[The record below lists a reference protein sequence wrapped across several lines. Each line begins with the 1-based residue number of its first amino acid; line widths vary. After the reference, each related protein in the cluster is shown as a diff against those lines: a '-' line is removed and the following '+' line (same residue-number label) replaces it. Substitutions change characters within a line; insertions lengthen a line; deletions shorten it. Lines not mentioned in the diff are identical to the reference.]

1 MREARRLGLPI
12 IGLVDTNCDPDEAD
26 YVIPGNDDA
35 IRSCSLVIRA
45 IAEAIEAGKSQV
57 RPEEFEA
64 AAAANGQPEEPEAA
78 PEAEPEP
85 GAGGRARAGRG
96 APEPSRAADEP
107 PAEQRA
113 RGTGGE
119 RRRDRGRGGRRS
131 RRRRRPMAEIPA
143 TLVKQLR
150 DETGAG
156 MMDAKRALQETEGD
170 LDAAKRLLRERGMAE
185 AGKRAGR
192 ETTEGIVL
200 ARVDERVGTLVAVGC
215 ETEPVSKNDEFRAF
229 AREGSRRRRAGRPG
243 RGRPARGG
251 AAGARRQA
259 RREHRRRG
267 AARFEKQGD
276 DEVLAAYVHPPA
288 NKIGVLV
295 RAKGPAEVARLLA
308 MHIAF
313 AAPLYA
319 HRDEISEEDLATEL
333 EILEKLPEVQSRPE
347 EHREKIV
354 EGMLSK
360 RFFGQTVLP
369 DQEWIHDTGKTV
381 AKALEEHE
389 LEVLEYERY
398 ALAG

>member
-1 MREARRLGLPI
+1 
-12 IGLVDTNCDPDEAD
+12 
-26 YVIPGNDDA
+26 
-35 IRSCSLVIRA
+35 
-45 IAEAIEAGKSQV
+45 
-57 RPEEFEA
+57 
-64 AAAANGQPEEPEAA
+64 
-78 PEAEPEP
+78 
-85 GAGGRARAGRG
+85 
-96 APEPSRAADEP
+96 
-107 PAEQRA
+107 
-113 RGTGGE
+113 
-119 RRRDRGRGGRRS
+119 
-131 RRRRRPMAEIPA
+131 MAEIPA
-143 TLVKQLR
+143 ALVKQLR

-200 ARVDERVGTLVAVGC
+200 ARVDGRVGTLVAVGC
-215 ETEPVSKNDEFRAF
+215 ETEPVSKNEQFRAF
-229 AREGSRRRRAGRPG
+229 AGKVLDVVEQEGPDAADGLEEGRQELVGKLGENIVVAGT
-243 RGRPARGG
+243 
-251 AAGARRQA
+251 
-259 RREHRRRG
+259 
-267 AARFEKQGD
+267 ARFEKQSD
-276 DEVLAAYVHPPA
+276 DEVIAAYVHPPA

-308 MHIAF
+308 MHISF

-354 EGMLSK
+354 QGMLTK
-360 RFFGQTVLP
+360 RFFGQAVLP